1 MRQPVTMYTTTHCG
15 NCVRLKRQLNEAG
28 IEVRTIDV
36 DRHRQHSDRIV
47 AATGGYRVVPTV
59 EVGGEL
65 LVNPSLH
72 EVRVALAAT

>member
-1 MRQPVTMYTTTHCG
+1 MYTTTHCG
-15 NCVRLKRQLNEAG
+15 HCVRLKRQLNEAG

-36 DRHRQHSDRIV
+36 DRHRHHSDRIV
-47 AATGGYRVVPTV
+47 AATGGHRVVPTV

-72 EVRVALAAT
+72 EVRAALAAT